1 MKKRLLLIGFILLLA
16 ACGDDVVEEN
26 TESSDREE
34 VEVTTEDDVNSE
46 DPQEEEFDIVLPTD
60 QEIML
65 HKLLNLIDEGLA
77 FDIGSYIKGD
87 IPAGEYAFISF
98 DGSGSYYVEEDTAG
112 SILDNENFNSFGYVH
127 VHEEGNLETRGPWFK
142 WKHLINWM

>member
-1 MKKRLLLIGFILLLA
+1 RMKKRLLLIGFILLLA

-34 VEVTTEDDVNSE
+34 VEVTTEDDMNSE

-77 FDIGSYIKGD
+77 FDTGSYIKGD

-98 DGSGSYYVEEDTAG
+98 DGSGSY
-112 SILDNENFNSFGYVH
+112 
-127 VHEEGNLETRGPWFK
+127 
-142 WKHLINWM
+142 